1 MSWQTNRSTK
11 KTCASRIELSQKM
24 PQRRNYFSVII
35 IWKAGRLCWAWW
47 SIPTIQQLQSGE
59 SRVSSKVRFHLKRL
73 KKKWGEGKGW
83 FWEEGLVG
91 KVPVSQAWDP
101 EFRSPGTD
109 RQTPGTRWQPGV
121 LIPAWRTSSEMGC
134 PVWWQSP
141 YLLSHLASPY
151 KLLKTR

>member
-73 KKKWGEGKGW
+73 KKNGERGRVGFGKRAW
-83 FWEEGLVG
+83 LEKYLSHKHETLSSDPQAQTG
-91 KVPVSQAWDP
+91 KSR
-101 EFRSPGTD
+101 ELGGNLGSRF
-109 RQTPGTRWQPGV
+109 QPGG
-121 LIPAWRTSSEMGC
+121 PAVKWAVRSGGN
-134 PVWWQSP
+134 
-141 YLLSHLASPY
+141 HLTCWAILPAPINS
-151 KLLKTR
+151 